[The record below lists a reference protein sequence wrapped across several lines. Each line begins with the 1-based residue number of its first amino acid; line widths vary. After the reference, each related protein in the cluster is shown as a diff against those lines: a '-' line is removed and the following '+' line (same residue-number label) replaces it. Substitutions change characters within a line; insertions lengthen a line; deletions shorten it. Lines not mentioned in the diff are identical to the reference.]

1 MPKTLGIH
9 HVTAIASGAQQ
20 NIDFHTG
27 VLGLRLVKK
36 TVNFDEPGTY
46 HFYFGD
52 HVGTPG
58 TVLSFFPFSNAGSG
72 RIGPGMASSVAFR
85 VPTGGLEA
93 WMLRLADL
101 AIEFEDP
108 EQRFNETVVS
118 LRDPDGLV
126 VELVETSV
134 TKAEEVT
141 DIEAIHG
148 VTLCLECP
156 DATADLLTALLG
168 YKQVDQEGDRIRFRA
183 ADGESTSIID
193 LRTQPERMHDKMGAG
208 SIHHVAFRAPNLDEQ
223 TIWRDQLMAAGYA
236 VTPTIDRQYFHSI
249 YFREPGGMLF
259 EIATDRPGFTI
270 DETAQDLGRS
280 LKLPPQYEPR
290 RESIERMLVPVTVP
304 NQRT

>member
-9 HVTAIASGAQQ
+9 HVTAIASGPQQ
-20 NIDFHTG
+20 NIDFHTR

-208 SIHHVAFRAPNLDEQ
+208 SIHHWQR
-223 TIWRDQLMAAGYA
+223 
-236 VTPTIDRQYFHSI
+236 
-249 YFREPGGMLF
+249 GMLSRRQS
-259 EIATDRPGFTI
+259 IANISIRSISVSRAACCSRSRPTG
-270 DETAQDLGRS
+270 QDS
-280 LKLPPQYEPR
+280 Q
-290 RESIERMLVPVTVP
+290 
-304 NQRT
+304 